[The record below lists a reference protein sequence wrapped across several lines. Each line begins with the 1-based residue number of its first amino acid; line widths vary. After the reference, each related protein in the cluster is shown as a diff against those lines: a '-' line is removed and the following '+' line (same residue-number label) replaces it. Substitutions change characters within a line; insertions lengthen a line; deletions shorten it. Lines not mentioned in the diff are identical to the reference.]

1 MQYRTAICCEPTVAT
16 LGTHSLETAAS
27 PAIHCCI
34 QYRVILHRDVL
45 WDVCGVSRGAFV
57 RNGTVVLLWHIYTYI
72 YMISCYIA
80 PRYYRDVIMGAIA
93 SQITSLTIV
102 YSTVYSDADQRK
114 RQSSASLVFV
124 WGIHRGPVNS
134 PHKWPVMR
142 KMFPFDDVIMVCCKS
157 TVLLQALY
165 YYTDLTLLQSFQP
178 MAAQLLKKAALPLA
192 KTFVTASCRSNN
204 TGPWD
209 LFVRNGTVWKAVGGN
224 GARGSDIT
232 GWMWSKGVK
241 YVIRW
246 RESRATWGRIYRN
259 MRKTLMMTSHT
270 RDFYMKRLMYF
281 IQLKI

>member
-1 MQYRTAICCEPTVAT
+1 MLWA
-16 LGTHSLETAAS
+16 
-27 PAIHCCI
+27 HCSNA
-34 QYRVILHRDVL
+34 
-45 WDVCGVSRGAFV
+45 WDPFF
-57 RNGTVVLLWHIYTYI
+57 RNGSISGNPLLYPISCYTAPRCVVRCLWCIPRSICEKRYSSTPVTYI
-72 YMISCYIA
+72 YMYMISCYIA

-114 RQSSASLVFV
+114 HQSPASLAFV

-192 KTFVTASCRSNN
+192 KNFVTASCRSSN

-259 MRKTLMMTSHT
+259 RRKTLMMTSHT

-281 IQLKI
+281 IQWKM